1 MKEIPMS
8 FPVNRMRRLRR
19 TPELRA
25 IVRENA
31 LSVDD
36 FIVPLFVVP
45 GSAVKREIDTLPG
58 NYHLSVD
65 AMVKE
70 AREIRDLGIKAVL
83 VFGIPREKSDTAAEA
98 YSENGTTQTAIAA
111 LKKQVP
117 GLIVIS
123 DICLC
128 EYTTHGHCGIMEDGY
143 LQNDKSLEIIAKIA
157 ASHAAAGA
165 DMVAPSAMLDG
176 QIQTI
181 RSSLDG
187 GGFVNT
193 AIMAYSVKY
202 SSCLFNPFFKHG
214 TKSVVSYGDK
224 KTHQM
229 DYFNG
234 DEAMREIALDVSE
247 GADIIMVKPGLF
259 YLDIVRRAKDEYPM
273 PLAVYN
279 VSGEY
284 AMMHAA
290 VEKGIFDLKTI
301 LLETLACTKRAGA
314 DLIITYGAKE
324 AARFLSAGGQ

>member
-1 MKEIPMS
+1 
-8 FPVNRMRRLRR
+8 MRRLRR
-19 TPELRA
+19 TPELRS
-25 IVRENA
+25 IVRENM
-31 LSVDD
+31 LSVED
-36 FIVPLFVVP
+36 FIVPLFAVP
-45 GSAVKREIDTLPG
+45 GSGIKRDIETLPG

-65 AMVKE
+65 ALVEE
-70 AREIRDLGIKAVL
+70 AKEIRDLGIKAVL
-83 VFGIPREKSDTAAEA
+83 LFGIPRQK
-98 YSENGTTQTAIAA
+98 SENADESYSPDGTTQQAIEAV
-111 LKKQVP
+111 KKQVP
-117 GLIVIS
+117 GLIVIG

-128 EYTTHGHCGIMEDGY
+128 EYTPHGHCGIMENGY

-181 RSSLDG
+181 RSSLDTK
-187 GGFVNT
+187 GFVTT

-214 TKSVVSYGDK
+214 TKSVVSFGDK

-229 DYFNG
+229 DYFNA
-234 DEAMREIALDVSE
+234 DEAMREIALDVGE

-259 YLDIVRRAKDEYPM
+259 YLDILRRAKNEYPM

-284 AMMHAA
+284 AMLHAA
-290 VEKGIFDLKTI
+290 VAKGIFDLKTI
-301 LLETLACTKRAGA
+301 LMETMACFKRAGA
-314 DLIITYGAKE
+314 DLIISYGAKE
-324 AARFLSAGGQ
+324 AARFLSEGGS

>member
-1 MKEIPMS
+1 
-8 FPVNRMRRLRR
+8 MRRLRR
-19 TPELRA
+19 SPELRA
-25 IVRENA
+25 IVRENS
-31 LSVDD
+31 LSIDD
-36 FIVPLFVVP
+36 FISPLFVVP
-45 GSAVKREIDTLPG
+45 GNAVKSDIKTLPG

-65 AMVKE
+65 ALVEE
-70 AREIRDLGIKAVL
+70 AKEIRDLGIKAVL
-83 VFGIPREKSDTAAEA
+83 LFGIPDKKSEMAEESYNPA
-98 YSENGTTQTAIAA
+98 GTTQKAIEAV
-111 LKKQVP
+111 KKQVP

-128 EYTTHGHCGIMEDGY
+128 EYTPHGHCGIMENGY
-143 LQNDKSLEIIAKIA
+143 LQNDKSLDIMGRIA

-187 GGFVNT
+187 QGFANT

-229 DYFNG
+229 DYFNA
-234 DEAMREIALDVSE
+234 DEAMREIALDVGE

-259 YLDIVRRAKDEYPM
+259 YLDIVRRAKDEYPL

-284 AMMHAA
+284 AMLHAA
-290 VEKGIFDLKTI
+290 VAKGIFDLKTI
-301 LLETLACTKRAGA
+301 LLETLACFKRAGA

-324 AARFLSAGGQ
+324 AARFLSAGV

>member
-1 MKEIPMS
+1 MP
-8 FPVNRMRRLRR
+8 FPIHRMRRLRR
-19 TPELRA
+19 TTELRT
-25 IVRENA
+25 IVRENM

-36 FIVPLFVVP
+36 FVMPLFIVP
-45 GSAVKREIDTLPG
+45 GNSVKKEIETLPG

-65 AMVKE
+65 MLVEE
-70 AREIRDLGIKAVL
+70 AKEIRDLGITTVL
-83 VFGIPREKSDTAAEA
+83 LFGIPGEKNESASEA
-98 YSENGTTQTAIAA
+98 YNPDGTTQKAIAA

-117 GLIVIS
+117 QLVVIS

-128 EYTTHGHCGIMEDGY
+128 EYTTSGHCGIMENGY
-143 LQNDKSLEIIAKIA
+143 LLNDKSLEIIGKIA
-157 ASHAAAGA
+157 RSHAAAGA
-165 DMVAPSAMLDG
+165 DLVAPSAMLDG

-181 RSSLDG
+181 RSSLDKD
-187 GGFVNT
+187 GFVNT

-214 TKSVVSYGDK
+214 TKSVVSFGDK

-229 DYFNG
+229 DYFNSR
-234 DEAMREIALDVSE
+234 EAMREIDLDVAE

-259 YLDIVRRAKDEYPM
+259 YLDIVGKAKAGFPL

-284 AMMHAA
+284 AMLHAA
-290 VEKGIFDLKTI
+290 VKAGIFDLKTI
-301 LLETLACTKRAGA
+301 LMETLACFKRAGA

-324 AARFLSAGGQ
+324 AARFLSEGPQ